1 MVSISLILA
10 FIWDQR
16 KQQDYYYYI
25 PSFELLRRHT
35 VYRISLNTHLFEYS
49 YMAREN
55 KHYVAKFLILIIV
68 STTRTKISQ
77 NQTDKDL
84 FVITFSNRLFGPMI
98 RTSFIHQDSSKYEL
112 FVLIMHSI
120 LVDMLTEDFAAE
132 CKGEERNYWWEEGG
146 DWKQHF
152 IRFVASSSL
161 LLANHKHQPRRESLH
176 QETYFYIRWPWKN
189 KQNLSHDILVS

>member
-1 MVSISLILA
+1 MVSISLFLA

-68 STTRTKISQ
+68 
-77 NQTDKDL
+77 L
-84 FVITFSNRLFGPMI
+84 PE
-98 RTSFIHQDSSKYEL
+98 SKYHR
-112 FVLIMHSI
+112 IR
-120 LVDMLTEDFAAE
+120 LT
-132 CKGEERNYWWEEGG
+132 KTYL
-146 DWKQHF
+146 
-152 IRFVASSSL
+152 SL
-161 LLANHKHQPRRESLH
+161 LFLIG
-176 QETYFYIRWPWKN
+176 F
-189 KQNLSHDILVS
+189 LVP

>member
-1 MVSISLILA
+1 MVSISLFLA

-68 STTRTKISQ
+68 LPEPKYHRIRLTK
-77 NQTDKDL
+77 TYL
-84 FVITFSNRLFGPMI
+84 
-98 RTSFIHQDSSKYEL
+98 
-112 FVLIMHSI
+112 
-120 LVDMLTEDFAAE
+120 
-132 CKGEERNYWWEEGG
+132 
-146 DWKQHF
+146 
-152 IRFVASSSL
+152 SL
-161 LLANHKHQPRRESLH
+161 LFLIG
-176 QETYFYIRWPWKN
+176 F
-189 KQNLSHDILVS
+189 LVL